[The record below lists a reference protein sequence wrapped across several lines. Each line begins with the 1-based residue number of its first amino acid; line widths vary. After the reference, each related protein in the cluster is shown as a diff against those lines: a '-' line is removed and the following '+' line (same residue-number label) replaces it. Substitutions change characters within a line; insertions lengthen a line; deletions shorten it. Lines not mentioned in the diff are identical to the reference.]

1 MDTCPDPGQLAV
13 RDRRGRRSYAS
24 PALLRFL
31 AGAMLLVG
39 VVAPLFGVIYAVNG
53 ATRAGAPVAV
63 SVAIRDLDRLQ
74 IQQATT
80 SNGETD
86 LPLKLEGEPGLQPPQ
101 PPLILYIDGVDNNS
115 WLQAGT
121 GPVAL
126 LSSGSTVAEWL
137 FDRGGFAVAGVCM
150 GLGALLLRR
159 LLLSIG
165 AGQPFQPGN
174 AARIAAIAGLL
185 AAATIA
191 AGVLPY
197 VAARLVLDRL
207 GLGGPGSPMTAHLAI
222 SVTPLLLAVFL
233 LAIAEAFRRGSD
245 LAKDA
250 EGLI

>member
-1 MDTCPDPGQLAV
+1 VDTCPDPGQLAV

-53 ATRAGAPVAV
+53 ATRAGAPVDV
-63 SVAIRDLDRLQ
+63 SVTIRNLDRLQ

-86 LPLKLEGEPGLQPPQ
+86 LPLRLEQGPGLQPG
-101 PPLILYIDGVDNNS
+101 LILYIDGVDKNS
-115 WLQAGT
+115 GLQTGT
-121 GPVAL
+121 GPIDL
-126 LSSGSTVAEWL
+126 LSSGSTRAEWL
-137 FDRGGFAVAGVCM
+137 FDRGGFAVAGACM

-197 VAARLVLDRL
+197 IAARLVLGRL
-207 GLGGPGSPMTAHLAI
+207 GLGGPGSPVTAHLAI